1 MRISVDET
9 IKEVV
14 DIRAQLR
21 RLERRART
29 ALDSNYDF
37 YEATLDALQDAEES
51 LHHYLDYWS

>member
-21 RLERRART
+21 RLERRCRT
-29 ALDSNYDF
+29 ALDSNYEF
-37 YEATLDALQDAEES
+37 YEATLDALQDAEVV
-51 LHHYLDYWS
+51 LHNYLDYWS

>member
-21 RLERRART
+21 QLERRCRT
-29 ALDSNYDF
+29 ADDWHYDF
-37 YEATLDALQDAEES
+37 YEATLDALQDAEVI
-51 LHHYLDYWS
+51 LHSYLDYWS